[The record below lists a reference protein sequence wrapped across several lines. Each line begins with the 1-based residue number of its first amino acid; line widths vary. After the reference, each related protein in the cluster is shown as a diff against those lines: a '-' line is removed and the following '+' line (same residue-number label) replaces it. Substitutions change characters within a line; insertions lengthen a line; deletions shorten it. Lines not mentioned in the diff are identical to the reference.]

1 MVIWSYRT
9 LVSLWSCHHVG
20 NNEDV
25 YEWMDPPQIDP
36 SSTIDRSQIDRPWFD
51 RESTLHRSRID
62 PGSTQKRSR
71 IDPGSKQ
78 DLEFGLTADRSWIV
92 PESTLDRLKSD
103 PVGPLI
109 EINPSIYRPKNID
122 HCCLYEL
129 LIVCLWSWRRGMLCC
144 YKKWFQKLVSRNGF
158 KEWSQEMVS
167 KNGFKKWSREI
178 VKRVSSH
185 GLKKWSQ

>member
-1 MVIWSYRT
+1 MLTFEYMILRRRLWAYGHMIVSYIGEPMI
-9 LVSLWSCHHVG
+9 LSSCME
-20 NNEDV
+20 NV

-78 DLEFGLTADRSWIV
+78 DLEFELTADRSWID

-103 PVGPLI
+103 PVGPWI

-129 LIVCLWSWRRGMLCC
+129 LIVCL
-144 YKKWFQKLVSRNGF
+144 
-158 KEWSQEMVS
+158 
-167 KNGFKKWSREI
+167 
-178 VKRVSSH
+178 
-185 GLKKWSQ
+185 